1 MEQITK
7 ENMQIKEK
15 EGKSMRTYKT
25 QMEAA
30 KKGIITPEME
40 VVAKKEYMD
49 PEVLREKVAKG
60 VIAIP
65 CNVNHK
71 SISPEGI
78 GEGLRTKI
86 NVNLGISGDCKD
98 YSEEWKKVDV
108 ALKFGAEAIMDLS
121 NYGKTNTF
129 RTELIEKSPAM
140 IGTVP
145 MYDAIGYLEKDLLD
159 ITAEDFLKVVRAHAE
174 EGVDFMTIHAG
185 LNRETAKH
193 IMRNKRI
200 TNLVSRG
207 GSILFAWMYM
217 HGKEN
222 PFYEQYDRLLE
233 LLKKYDVTLSLGD
246 GCRSGSGHDSTDA
259 IQISELINLGE
270 LVIRAR
276 KAGVQVMVEGPGHMP
291 VSDIRMNVEIAK
303 KLTHGAPLYVLGPI
317 VTDVAPGY
325 DHITAAIGGTLSAA
339 CGADFLCY
347 VTPAEHLRLPDLD
360 DVHEG
365 IVASK
370 IACHAADLAKGV
382 KGAALWD
389 EKMSWA
395 RRKVD
400 FKEMI
405 PLAIDPAK
413 ARRYRESSQPE
424 DEFTCTMC
432 GSMCPMKTLDEIL
445 NNRNPED
452 DPFKKA

>member
-1 MEQITK
+1 M
-7 ENMQIKEK
+7 
-15 EGKSMRTYKT
+15 YD
-25 QMEAA
+25 
-30 KKGIITPEME
+30 
-40 VVAKKEYMD
+40 V
-49 PEVLREKVAKG
+49 KG
-60 VIAIP
+60 VL
-65 CNVNHK
+65 HK
-71 SISPEGI
+71 
-78 GEGLRTKI
+78 GL
-86 NVNLGISGDCKD
+86 KD
-98 YSEEWKKVDV
+98 MTAD
-108 ALKFGAEAIMDLS
+108 DLFS
-121 NYGKTNTF
+121 VV
-129 RTELIEKSPAM
+129 EQHA
-140 IGTVP
+140 
-145 MYDAIGYLEKDLLD
+145 KD
-159 ITAEDFLKVVRAHAE
+159 
-174 EGVDFMTIHAG
+174 GVDFMTIHAG

-270 LVIRAR
+270 LVVRAR

-389 EKMSWA
+389 EKCPGPEERWTS
-395 RRKVD
+395 RK
-400 FKEMI
+400 
-405 PLAIDPAK
+405 
-413 ARRYRESSQPE
+413 
-424 DEFTCTMC
+424 
-432 GSMCPMKTLDEIL
+432 
-445 NNRNPED
+445 
-452 DPFKKA
+452 